1 MTVFFNTSQM
11 KIKRKLPKPS
21 GSGHPCYIIGYS
33 SPAPSAAELQ
43 MWFDLEYGGPL
54 KLNTSGDASPMRAA
68 HGPWSV
74 WMQIALPQSDADVW
88 SEQLDWRHTL
98 AGVILRPSVTP
109 QQACD
114 LVLFAARLARGLTLL
129 TQGTAYDKI
138 THTYLNPSD
147 WTDRPLDRF
156 RTADHVTVSQADSP
170 DPQTD
175 WFHTLG
181 LSKFGLDELEVFRPV
196 GLPSQ
201 PTLETFAHIADE
213 MVRIGRSPNVGTI
226 FPLPLLGHSISVKR
240 HRTAAPAGLS
250 LSFREISW

>member
-1 MTVFFNTSQM
+1 MIAT
-11 KIKRKLPKPS
+11 
-21 GSGHPCYIIGYS
+21 
-33 SPAPSAAELQ
+33 
-43 MWFDLEYGGPL
+43 
-54 KLNTSGDASPMRAA
+54 

-74 WMQIALPQSDADVW
+74 QVQLASSQADAW
-88 SEQLDWRHTL
+88 SEQLSWRHTH
-98 AGVILRPSVTP
+98 AGVVLRPSVTP
-109 QQACD
+109 QQARD

-129 TQGTAYDKI
+129 TQGTAYDMV

-156 RTADHVTVSQADSP
+156 CTADHVTVSQADSP

-196 GLPSQ
+196 GLPGR
-201 PTLETFAHIADE
+201 PTLETLAAIADE
-213 MVRIGRSPNVGTI
+213 MLRIGHSPNVGTTV
-226 FPLPLLGHSISVKR
+226 PLPILGLSIAVKR

-250 LSFREISW
+250 LPFREICWQESEK

>member
-1 MTVFFNTSQM
+1 M
-11 KIKRKLPKPS
+11 KIRKKLPKPS
-21 GSGHPCYIIGYS
+21 GSERPLYVVGYS

-43 MWFDLEYGGPL
+43 LWFDLEYGGPL
-54 KLNTSGDASPMRAA
+54 KLRESGETMIAT
-68 HGPWSV
+68 HGPWRVRVQLASS
-74 WMQIALPQSDADVW
+74 QADVW
-88 SEQLDWRHTL
+88 SERLDWRHTH
-98 AGVILRPSVTP
+98 AGAILRPSVTP

-114 LVLFAARLARGLTLL
+114 IILHAARLARGLTLL

-156 RTADHVTVSQADSP
+156 STADHVTVSQTDSP

-196 GLPSQ
+196 GLPSR
-201 PTLETFAHIADE
+201 PTLETLTAIAYE
-213 MVRIGRSPNVGTI
+213 MLRIGRSPKVGTTL
-226 FPLPLLGHSISVKR
+226 PLPLLGLSIAVTR
-240 HRTAAPAGLS
+240 HRTAAPSGLS
-250 LSFREISW
+250 LPFREINWQEMKH

>member
-1 MTVFFNTSQM
+1 M
-11 KIKRKLPKPS
+11 KIRRKAPKSS

-54 KLNTSGDASPMRAA
+54 KLRESGETMIAT
-68 HGPWSV
+68 HGPWNVQVQLASS
-74 WMQIALPQSDADVW
+74 QADAW
-88 SEQLDWRHTL
+88 SEQLDWRHTH

-138 THTYLNPSD
+138 THAYLNPSD

-213 MVRIGRSPNVGTI
+213 MVRIGRSPNVGTALS
-226 FPLPLLGHSISVKR
+226 FPLLGLSIAVKR

-250 LSFREISW
+250 LPFREINW

>member
-1 MTVFFNTSQM
+1 M
-11 KIKRKLPKPS
+11 KIRKKLPKLS
-21 GSGHPCYIIGYS
+21 GSGPPCCVIGYS

-54 KLNTSGDASPMRAA
+54 KLTVPGEAA
-68 HGPWSV
+68 PATATHGPWNIRL
-74 WMQIALPQSDADVW
+74 QIALSQVDAGSW
-88 SEQLDWRHTL
+88 SERLDWRHPR

-114 LVLFAARLARGLTLL
+114 LVLLAARLARGLALL
-129 TQGTAYDKI
+129 TQGTAYDTI

-156 RTADHVTVSQADSP
+156 RTADHVTVAQADSP
-170 DPQTD
+170 DPLME

-196 GLPSQ
+196 GLPGR
-201 PTLETFAHIADE
+201 PTLETLAGIADE
-213 MVRIGRSPNVGTI
+213 MLRIGRSPNVGTTVS
-226 FPLPLLGHSISVKR
+226 LPNIGLSIVVKR

-250 LSFREISW
+250 LPFREISWQDSSEH